1 MPEVLTLK
9 KSNCKNCHKC
19 IRFCPVKAI
28 RFSGHQAHIISDDCI
43 LCGSCYVICPHDA
56 KEVADARESVKILI
70 QSGAPVIASLAP
82 SFVAGFEGS
91 GISAMRDALKKLGF
105 ADAEETAIGA
115 TLVKREYEKQLNAK
129 QHDIIITT
137 CCPAVNTLVQKYY
150 PELCRCLSPVV
161 SPMIAHAIDI
171 KRRRPEAKVVFIG
184 PCLAKKKEAEGTS
197 AVDEVLTYK
206 ELESMLR
213 DAGIEVE
220 KRMDED
226 MQTRARLFPTEGGIL
241 KTMDLPQNGYT
252 YVTVDG
258 PRECRAALDDIAAGN
273 IHNCFIEMSSCK
285 GSCIGGPIM
294 EKYDNYPI
302 RHYQMAVKYA
312 GPEDFP
318 VKRAADES
326 LEAEYTRRDVAKP
339 MPTEQEIKDILKLMG
354 KTTPDDELNCG
365 TCGYDSCRD
374 KAVAVFRGIAD
385 PSMCLPYIMEKNES
399 FANNILNNS
408 PNGLVIVNDKFEI
421 QQVNRAA
428 MDMLHI
434 RSQDDVLGEN
444 IVRILEPAPFFQVSE
459 SGRSIKNQRS
469 YSADYKKYFEQSIIY
484 DKTAHLFICIL
495 RDVTDEEVARAQHE
509 ELSRTTAEIADKV
522 VEKQMRIVQ
531 EIASLLGETTAE
543 TKIALTNL
551 KEAIDSDEKE

>member
-1 MPEVLTLK
+1 
-9 KSNCKNCHKC
+9 
-19 IRFCPVKAI
+19 
-28 RFSGHQAHIISDDCI
+28 
-43 LCGSCYVICPHDA
+43 
-56 KEVADARESVKILI
+56 
-70 QSGAPVIASLAP
+70 
-82 SFVAGFEGS
+82 
-91 GISAMRDALKKLGF
+91 
-105 ADAEETAIGA
+105 
-115 TLVKREYEKQLNAK
+115 
-129 QHDIIITT
+129 
-137 CCPAVNTLVQKYY
+137 
-150 PELCRCLSPVV
+150 
-161 SPMIAHAIDI
+161 
-171 KRRRPEAKVVFIG
+171 
-184 PCLAKKKEAEGTS
+184 
-197 AVDEVLTYK
+197 
-206 ELESMLR
+206 
-213 DAGIEVE
+213 
-220 KRMDED
+220 
-226 MQTRARLFPTEGGIL
+226 
-241 KTMDLPQNGYT
+241 
-252 YVTVDG
+252 
-258 PRECRAALDDIAAGN
+258 
-273 IHNCFIEMSSCK
+273 
-285 GSCIGGPIM
+285 
-294 EKYDNYPI
+294 
-302 RHYQMAVKYA
+302 
-312 GPEDFP
+312 
-318 VKRAADES
+318 
-326 LEAEYTRRDVAKP
+326 

>member
-1 MPEVLTLK
+1 MPEVLKLK

-28 RFSGHQAHIISDDCI
+28 RFTGQQAHIISDDCI
-43 LCGSCYVICPHDA
+43 LCGSCYVVCPHDA
-56 KEVADARESVKILI
+56 KEIADAREPVKSLLE
-70 QSGAPVIASLAP
+70 GDAPVVASLAP

-91 GISAMRDALKKLGF
+91 GIEAMRESLRKLGF

-115 TLVKREYEKQLNAK
+115 TLVKREYERQL
-129 QHDIIITT
+129 QEGTRDVIITT
-137 CCPAVNTLVQKYY
+137 CCPAVTTMVQKYY

-171 KRRRPEAKVVFIG
+171 KRRRPNARVVFIG
-184 PCLAKKKEAEGTS
+184 PCLAKKKEAEGNL
-197 AVDEVLTYK
+197 VDAVLTFA
-206 ELESMLR
+206 ELDKMFK

-220 KRMDED
+220 RRMDSD
-226 MQTRARLFPTEGGIL
+226 RHSRARLFPTSGGIL
-241 KTMDLPQNGYT
+241 KTMDLPDNGYT
-252 YVTVDG
+252 YVAVDG
-258 PRECRAALDDIAAGN
+258 PRECRAALNDIKEGS
-273 IHNCFIEMSSCK
+273 IHRCFIEMSSCK

-302 RHYQMAVKYA
+302 RHYQMAVRYA
-312 GPEDFP
+312 GPDDFE
-318 VKRAADES
+318 VSRGRDEV
-326 LEAEYTRRDVAKP
+326 LETDYTRKDVPKP
-339 MPTEQEIKDILKLMG
+339 MPNEAEIKEILKLMG
-354 KTTPDDELNCG
+354 KNSPDDELNCG
-365 TCGYDSCRD
+365 TCGYESCRD

-385 PSMCLPYIMEKNES
+385 PSMCLPYIMDKNES

-421 QQVNRAA
+421 QQLNRAA
-428 MDMLHI
+428 LDMLNI
-434 RSQDDVLGEN
+434 RRQEDVLGEN
-444 IVRILEPAPFFQVSE
+444 IVRILEPDPFFQVGE
-459 SGRSIKNQRS
+459 SGKAIKNQRS
-469 YSADYKKYFEQSIIY
+469 YSADYKKYFEQTIVY

-495 RDVTDEEVARAQHE
+495 RDVTEEETARYRRE

-551 KEAIDSDEKE
+551 KESIDTDEKE